1 VKKRAVTASFS
12 GGDATSD
19 GGLPLVRQLDRRP
32 GLTKAIAQALPDPR
46 DPALIEHSQQT
57 LLRQRIY
64 GLCPGYEDLNDHD
77 TLRQDPAWQ
86 TAVEQIKPPASSPT
100 LCRLEQRA
108 DRADAWALHAILADQ
123 FIASFA
129 TPPTELTLDFDAT
142 DDRAH
147 GRQEPSLASSVKV
160 RHPICPLSSLSR
172 RSASFRSLVFSE
184 RRNCLPLFLIRA

>member
-1 VKKRAVTASFS
+1 MNAKPTVATGTACNPELFQFPAVKKRAVTASFS

-86 TAVEQIKPPASSPT
+86 TAVEQIKPPASSLIYANASRFSTPASGAS
-100 LCRLEQRA
+100 RLKAIQYQS
-108 DRADAWALHAILADQ
+108 DA
-123 FIASFA
+123 
-129 TPPTELTLDFDAT
+129 
-142 DDRAH
+142 
-147 GRQEPSLASSVKV
+147 
-160 RHPICPLSSLSR
+160 
-172 RSASFRSLVFSE
+172 
-184 RRNCLPLFLIRA
+184 N